1 MIKWVFKHGLLAPGH
16 LDARLLLLLLAR
28 VAPAELVVDQHAVGQ
43 RRLGEET
50 HNLFC
55 LLGTSITSGLLFN
68 RIDAASGSI

>member
-16 LDARLLLLLLAR
+16 LDARLLLLLAR

-50 HNLFC
+50 HDLFC

>member
-1 MIKWVFKHGLLAPGH
+1 MIKWVFNHGLLAPGH
-16 LDARLLLLLLAR
+16 LDARLLLLLAR

-55 LLGTSITSGLLFN
+55 LLGTSITSGLLSN

>member
-16 LDARLLLLLLAR
+16 LDARLLLLLAR

-50 HNLFC
+50 HN
-55 LLGTSITSGLLFN
+55 
-68 RIDAASGSI
+68 

>member
-16 LDARLLLLLLAR
+16 LDARLLLLLAG

-55 LLGTSITSGLLFN
+55 LLGTSITSGLY
-68 RIDAASGSI
+68 SIV

>member
-1 MIKWVFKHGLLAPGH
+1 MMKWMFKHGLLAPGH
-16 LDARLLLLLLAR
+16 LDARLLLLLAR

>member
-16 LDARLLLLLLAR
+16 LDARLLLLLAR

-55 LLGTSITSGLLFN
+55 LLGTSITSGFLFN

>member
-1 MIKWVFKHGLLAPGH
+1 MGVKHGLLAPGH
-16 LDARLLLLLLAR
+16 LDARLLLAG

>member
-16 LDARLLLLLLAR
+16 LDARLLLLLAR